1 MTPLLQAIF
10 SALAISLISFV
21 GIVTLAIKEK
31 TLNKILYLFVGFS
44 TGALLGSAF
53 FHLLPEALKH
63 FANPLQVFQY
73 ALISLSLFFVMER
86 ILRWHHCHE
95 PGCEIHKRH
104 LGYLNLI
111 GDGIHNLLDGLIIF
125 SAFYT
130 SPALGLPVL
139 ISLALHE
146 IPQEIG
152 DYGVLLY
159 AGFKKSQAL
168 FYNFI
173 SALSA
178 VAGVILGYL
187 LINQM
192 SNLNNFILP
201 FAAGGFIYIAASD
214 LIPELH
220 KETNLKKSLISFIFF
235 ISALVLML
243 LIVHD

>member
-31 TLNKILYLFVGFS
+31 TLNKILYLFVSFS

-63 FANPLQVFQY
+63 FADPLLVFQCT
-73 ALISLSLFFVMER
+73 LISLSLFFIMER

-178 VAGVILGYL
+178 VVGVIIGYL

-235 ISALVLML
+235 IIALVLML

>member
-1 MTPLLQAIF
+1 
-10 SALAISLISFV
+10 
-21 GIVTLAIKEK
+21 
-31 TLNKILYLFVGFS
+31 
-44 TGALLGSAF
+44 
-53 FHLLPEALKH
+53 
-63 FANPLQVFQY
+63 
-73 ALISLSLFFVMER
+73 MER

-178 VAGVILGYL
+178 VVGVIIGYL

-220 KETNLKKSLISFIFF
+220 KETNLKKSLIFFIFF
-235 ISALVLML
+235 IIALVLML